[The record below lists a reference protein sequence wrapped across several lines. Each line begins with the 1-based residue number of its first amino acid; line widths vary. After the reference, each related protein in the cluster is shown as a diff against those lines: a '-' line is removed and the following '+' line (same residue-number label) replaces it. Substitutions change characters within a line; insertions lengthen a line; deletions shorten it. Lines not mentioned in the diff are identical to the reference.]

1 LTAATARGS
10 AGTTYPSLAI
20 SHHRITSHLLRPCQG
35 SLTNFYNSTT
45 PPTHPPTHQ
54 KECFCIYFTLFIY
67 YIEGKKKSERFDL
80 GEGERR
86 EGVNDGWVDIERD
99 EMMEWSIKKIKD
111 VRLGVVSLIYTC
123 ENDLGEHQCWFD
135 TWLTAGCFPVET

>member
-45 PPTHPPTHQ
+45 PPTHQ
-54 KECFCIYFTLFIY
+54 KECVCIYFTLFIY
-67 YIEGKKKSERFDL
+67 YIEGKQKKKSERFDL

-86 EGVNDGWVDIERD
+86 EGVNDGCVIIERD

-123 ENDLGEHQCWFD
+123 DGCLFKNDLGEHQCWFD
-135 TWLTAGCFPVET
+135 T